1 MSVESKMTVSGCDT
15 VLPQVCTTRW
25 YWADKS
31 LTSPS
36 AGHSKRLVI
45 AVFPL
50 ELPQQQKNE
59 KSDTQNLNFT
69 HIYSDRA
76 RSVFWSWVMPF
87 DFTPI
92 RL

>member
-15 VLPQVCTTRW
+15 GLPQVCTTRW
-25 YWADKS
+25 YWTDKS

-50 ELPQQQKNE
+50 ELPQQQKDE

-69 HIYSDRA
+69 HIYSDRV

-87 DFTPI
+87 DFTPV

>member
-15 VLPQVCTTRW
+15 GLPQVCTTRW

-69 HIYSDRA
+69 LRIQCPWALSR
-76 RSVFWSWVMPF
+76 
-87 DFTPI
+87 
-92 RL
+92 RLRNKAAS

>member
-1 MSVESKMTVSGCDT
+1 MSVESKMAVSGCDT
-15 VLPQVCTTRW
+15 GLPQGCTTRR

-36 AGHSKRLVI
+36 AGHSERSVI

-50 ELPQQQKNE
+50 ERPQQQKNE
-59 KSDTQNLNFT
+59 KSDTYNLKFT
-69 HIYSDRA
+69 HIYSHRA

-87 DFTPI
+87 DFTPV